1 MLALGLQ
8 DLPSDRVMDD
18 IDKYLQKMCGVQSIR
33 YSGKLGHV
41 YYVNDLA
48 ALIAQ
53 EMANPTVREN
63 ICFLPEDTK
72 PSLSQ
77 AWQAK
82 CCIFFINEPTL
93 LSNGIVCIPVRWF
106 TRGKKTFARGNLT
119 SWTKTNAADGNQWCK
134 LSAGHRVL
142 AFPIWL
148 YCNDTSGNTSK
159 KWNKHNSFLFTVAGL
174 P

>member
-1 MLALGLQ
+1 HVPRCASSKKQNAAIHWAMLALGLK
-8 DLPSDRVMDD
+8 DLPSDRVMDN
-18 IDKYLQKMCGVQSIR
+18 IDKHLQKICGVQSIR

-63 ICFLPEDTK
+63 LRFLPEDTK

-82 CCIFFINEPTL
+82 HWLNELDSVQKQADIAAL
-93 LSNGIVCIPVRWF
+93 LRTFPDDITSPVWRIKGLSLNSLF
-106 TRGKKTFARGNLT
+106 SAEFSLT
-119 SWTKTNAADGNQWCK
+119 D
-134 LSAGHRVL
+134 
-142 AFPIWL
+142 
-148 YCNDTSGNTSK
+148 
-159 KWNKHNSFLFTVAGL
+159 
-174 P
+174 